1 MQPELSPGPR
11 SPEQNPVPQVES
23 YEIPP
28 NFASPETFPNTSPE
42 RVEQRSAIELAP
54 PPPAMPMPVV
64 DPVVPQ
70 SLPQAVPAPVDP
82 TAVNPTTANDDD
94 DIEKE
99 WVDRAKQ
106 VIIQTKDNPYAREK
120 AIGELQRDY
129 LSKRYGRQI
138 GASDD

>member
-11 SPEQNPVPQVES
+11 SPEQNLAPQVES

-28 NFASPETFPNTSPE
+28 NFASPETLPNISPE

-54 PPPAMPMPVV
+54 PPPLVPVV
-64 DPVVPQ
+64 IIPETPQPIPQTPPVVT
-70 SLPQAVPAPVDP
+70 SPV
-82 TAVNPTTANDDD
+82 AVNPTTANDDD

-106 VIIQTKDNPYAREK
+106 VILQTKDNPYAREK

-129 LSKRYGRQI
+129 LAKRYGRQV
-138 GASDD
+138 GASND